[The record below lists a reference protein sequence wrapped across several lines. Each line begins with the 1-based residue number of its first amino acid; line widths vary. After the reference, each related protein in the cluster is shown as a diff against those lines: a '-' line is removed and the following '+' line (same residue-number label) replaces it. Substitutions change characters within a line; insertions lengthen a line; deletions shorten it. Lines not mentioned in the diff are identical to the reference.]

1 MDSMPVFT
9 IVQAGASAS
18 SVNWSMAPCAMCY
31 RLVAGPALALSMTRV
46 ASAPSTLD
54 SCSEKVL

>member
-9 IVQAGASAS
+9 IVPAGASTSGA
-18 SVNWSMAPCAMCY
+18 NWSMASCAMCC
-31 RLVAGPALALSMTRV
+31 RLAAGPALALSMTRV
-46 ASAPSTLD
+46 ASAPPSLD